1 MLNEHIF
8 YSFIYLRIYVLKYIT
23 FILFILLN
31 CIISTLRNVKYQF
44 KIKYSNNNHIILNYP
59 SDLLKIQH
67 IILSTRM

>member
-1 MLNEHIF
+1 M
-8 YSFIYLRIYVLKYIT
+8 
-23 FILFILLN
+23 LFILLN

-67 IILSTRM
+67 IILSTRTWTDRF